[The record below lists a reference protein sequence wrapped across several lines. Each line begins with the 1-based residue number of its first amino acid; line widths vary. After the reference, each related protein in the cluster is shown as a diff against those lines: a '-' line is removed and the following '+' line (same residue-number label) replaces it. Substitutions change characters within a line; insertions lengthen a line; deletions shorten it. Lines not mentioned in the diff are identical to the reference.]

1 MTLTNRTL
9 AVIADELHAALK
21 RETADILTIGT
32 LLVEAKAQVGH
43 GKWLSWL
50 KQEFSMSERSA
61 QKYMKAAEFAAK
73 NELSAD
79 LDLSPSALYLLSE
92 DSHWEDRCDRD
103 DATGAV
109 LKIASEERVDYDRAK
124 EVIDKIH
131 SEVADAE
138 DAKSEVSA
146 TSIATEESLGRAK
159 PRGRVQSKD
168 IALINF
174 NTYVLELVQR
184 TARQPVSR
192 FAATEVPPAVLAKL
206 GKFLTD
212 IADLKKSGAKPTAVF
227 VPQGNGTVS
236 ADQSAE
242 DRKALNEA
250 LGATPARAAA

>member
-92 DSHWEDRCDRD
+92 DSHWEDRCDRR
-103 DATGAV
+103 TGGLPNRPWFQNMLYAPGLFTGYGV
-109 LKIASEERVDYDRAK
+109 KTL
-124 EVIDKIH
+124 
-131 SEVADAE
+131 
-138 DAKSEVSA
+138 
-146 TSIATEESLGRAK
+146 
-159 PRGRVQSKD
+159 
-168 IALINF
+168 
-174 NTYVLELVQR
+174 
-184 TARQPVSR
+184 
-192 FAATEVPPAVLAKL
+192 PAVR
-206 GKFLTD
+206 GKRSSRS
-212 IADLKKSGAKPTAVF
+212 SG
-227 VPQGNGTVS
+227 
-236 ADQSAE
+236 
-242 DRKALNEA
+242 R
-250 LGATPARAAA
+250 R